1 MPIEKIKFNFFVIF
15 SSIIIL
21 LISLNV
27 KADRVVISNE
37 GSDNITIIDLNSYE
51 ILNTIESGDRP
62 RDMHYIPGTNHL
74 LVAASEDDTINV
86 IDMKTLKMI
95 GNLETGDDPEIFD
108 ISPDGKVAVVSNED
122 DNEATV
128 IDIQTGKIIRVIE
141 DVGIEPEGVN
151 FTPDG
156 KLVFIT
162 SEGTNTIII
171 IDPWI
176 GEIIEEVLVG
186 NRPRRGA
193 FAKNGEEYWVTNE
206 LGGTVSVIDTN
217 TFSIKHTINFERKG
231 IRSSEITPVDFAMSN
246 DGNLAYI
253 TLGRSKHVAVVNTN
267 NYEVI
272 DYILAGSRVWGAA
285 ITKDDKILIVTNGQ
299 SDDISIIDTD
309 KRASIKSIAVGITP
323 HTVRIIE

>member
-1 MPIEKIKFNFFVIF
+1 MKLIKIQLNLISRF
-15 SSIIIL
+15 SAILIL
-21 LISLNV
+21 LISLGA

-37 GSDNITIIDLNSYE
+37 GSDNITVIDLNTFE
-51 ILNTIESGDRP
+51 VLDTIDGGDRP
-62 RDMHYIPGTNHL
+62 RDMHYIPETESL

-86 IDMKTLKMI
+86 IDMKTLKII

-108 ISPDGKVAVVSNED
+108 ISPNGKVAVVSNED

-128 IDIQTGKIIRVIE
+128 IDIKSGKIIRVIE

-151 FTPDG
+151 FSPDG
-156 KLVFIT
+156 KHVFIT

-171 IDPWI
+171 IDPWK

-193 FAKNGEEYWVTNE
+193 FSNNGEEYWVTNE
-206 LGGTVSVIDTN
+206 LGGSVSVIDTK
-217 TFSIKHTINFERKG
+217 TFSIKHTIYFEKKG
-231 IRSSEITPVDFAMSN
+231 IRSSEITPVDFAMSHN
-246 DGNLAYI
+246 TNLAYI
-253 TLGRSKHVAVVNTN
+253 TLGRSKHVAVVNTDT
-267 NYEVI
+267 YEVI

-285 ITKDDKILIVTNGQ
+285 ITKDDKTLIVTNGQ

-309 KRASIKSIAVGITP
+309 KRASVKSIAVGRTP

>member
-1 MPIEKIKFNFFVIF
+1 M
-15 SSIIIL
+15 L
-21 LISLNV
+21 LIKTKINFIIKLSALLIIFV
-27 KADRVVISNE
+27 SFGAQAGKVVISNE
-37 GSDNITIIDLNSYE
+37 GSDNITIIDLNTYE
-51 ILNTIESGDRP
+51 ILNTIDSGNRP
-62 RDMHYIPGTNHL
+62 RDMHFIPETERL

-86 IDMKTLKMI
+86 INMKTLEI
-95 GNLETGDDPEIFD
+95 VGNLETGDDPEIFD

-128 IDIQTGKIIRVIE
+128 IDIKSGKIIRVIE

-151 FTPDG
+151 FSPDG

-176 GEIIEEVLVG
+176 GEIVEEVLVG

-193 FAKNGEEYWVTNE
+193 FSKNGKEYWVTNE
-206 LGGTVSVIDTN
+206 LGGTVSVIDTK
-217 TFSIKHTINFERKG
+217 TFSIKHTITFEKKG
-231 IRSSEITPVDFAMSN
+231 IRSSEITPVDFAMSHKA
-246 DGNLAYI
+246 NLAYI
-253 TLGRSKHVAVVNTN
+253 TLGRSKHVAVVDTN

-285 ITKDDKILIVTNGQ
+285 ITKDDKTLIVTNGQ

-309 KRASIKSIAVGITP
+309 KRASIKSIAVGRTP